1 MDVVCSLRPAHF
13 TSGNISKFPTMSG
26 HLRAALSREF
36 SASHRSWCASTM
48 CLRTRSKPE
57 ALQRFLDKE
66 KAMVTIRVKGGIPPG
81 CESLC
86 RTCTRGHIITGFRAT
101 EEEVFCRTFYIER
114 EIRFP
119 VRECTFYEDRRLAS
133 KEDMEEIAWK
143 LRSTTTKPNQSLGFV
158 SAAQLQEIESE
169 AAEIASTN
177 ADELTPS
184 G

>member
-1 MDVVCSLRPAHF
+1 MILGFARIIAFRAHSF
-13 TSGNISKFPTMSG
+13 VSAR
-26 HLRAALSREF
+26 RAL
-36 SASHRSWCASTM
+36 
-48 CLRTRSKPE
+48 PE
-57 ALQRFLDKE
+57 ALERFLEKE
-66 KAMVTIRVKGGIPPG
+66 KSMVTIRVKEGTPEG

-133 KEDMEEIAWK
+133 KEDMEEIAWR
-143 LRSTTTKPNQSLGFV
+143 LRSTTTKPSQSLGFV

-169 AAEIASTN
+169 DTEIAPAAS
-177 ADELTPS
+177 DEPKQQE
-184 G
+184 

>member
-1 MDVVCSLRPAHF
+1 
-13 TSGNISKFPTMSG
+13 
-26 HLRAALSREF
+26 
-36 SASHRSWCASTM
+36 M

-57 ALQRFLDKE
+57 ALQRFLETRKLWSRFE
-66 KAMVTIRVKGGIPPG
+66 SRGHPEG

-101 EEEVFCRTFYIER
+101 EEAVFCRTFYIER

-133 KEDMEEIAWK
+133 KEAMEEIAWK

-158 SAAQLQEIESE
+158 GAAQLQEIEPE
-169 AAEIASTN
+169 AAEIAFTN
-177 ADELTPS
+177 ADELKPS